1 VAHAGR
7 IGVGARLDM
16 TLEPQEIVSG
26 KNLAA
31 KSSEVDFAI
40 VLSRVIASIENDPAQ
55 LRSAVYELARIK
67 LQTELSINVSEKRDL
82 ARALESAIE
91 RVETVSSKHDRLKVL
106 QSLERLT
113 NRSEVDACEVTIE
126 GREPAPTIK
135 QLPSFLTR
143 AIDGTRK
150 VESSWH
156 WMGAAPLVRAAVVAV
171 LGIVLCMV
179 LDRHFGVFG
188 RQSAPPLASLVQK
201 IERPERKPV
210 IQASAD
216 GVQTPITTPSTQS
229 LEFPLPSVYGIY
241 AVSGGQLHEL
251 EPLVGRVPDQR
262 IFMSTP
268 VKTPSRTVLPDG
280 RAMFIIYR
288 RDAANS
294 APERVS
300 VRVIA
305 KVLRAMKFN
314 AGQASTTNV
323 QDTWTIR
330 NISYDFRVAP
340 LGEGSEMLIIRPE
353 SEDFVFP
360 AGRYGLVIK
369 GQAYDF
375 TIAGTITEPAQCL
388 EGIKAENGTFY
399 SECRRSAR
407 GAAIIRPKG
416 PQSVTGQT
424 GLM

>member
-1 VAHAGR
+1 MAS
-7 IGVGARLDM
+7 
-16 TLEPQEIVSG
+16 EPQEIVTG

-82 ARALESAIE
+82 ALALESAIE
-91 RVETVSSKHDRLKVL
+91 RVETVSSKHDRVKVL

-113 NRSEVDACEVTIE
+113 NRSEIAACEVTIE
-126 GREPAPTIK
+126 GREPAPIIK
-135 QLPSFLTR
+135 HLPSFLTR
-143 AIDGTRK
+143 AVDGSRK

-171 LGIVLCMV
+171 FGIVLCTL

-188 RQSAPPLASLVQK
+188 RQSPQPFASLVHK
-201 IERPERKPV
+201 VEIPEAKPV
-210 IQASAD
+210 LQASAD

-229 LEFPLPSVYGIY
+229 LGFPLPSVYGIY
-241 AVSGGQLHEL
+241 AVSAGQLHEL

-262 IFMSTP
+262 VFMSTP
-268 VKTPSRTVLPDG
+268 IKTPSRTVLPDG
-280 RAMFIIYR
+280 RAVFIIYR
-288 RDAANS
+288 RDAANG

-305 KVLRAMKFN
+305 KVLRAMTFN
-314 AGQASTTNV
+314 AGQASTMNV

-375 TIAGTITEPAQCL
+375 TIAGAIIESAQCL

-399 SECRRSAR
+399 SECRR
-407 GAAIIRPKG
+407 P
-416 PQSVTGQT
+416 PEGQ
-424 GLM
+424 L

>member
-1 VAHAGR
+1 MQTG

-16 TLEPQEIVSG
+16 TSKPQEIVSG

-82 ARALESAIE
+82 ALALESAIE
-91 RVETVSSKHDRLKVL
+91 RVETVSSKHDHVKVL
-106 QSLERLT
+106 QSLDRFP
-113 NRSEVDACEVTIE
+113 NRSEVDAYEVMIE
-126 GREPAPTIK
+126 GREAAPIIK
-135 QLPSFLTR
+135 HLPRFLTR
-143 AIDGTRK
+143 AVDGSRK
-150 VESSWH
+150 VESSSH
-156 WMGAAPLVRAAVVAV
+156 SIGAAPLVRAAVVAV
-171 LGIVLCMV
+171 LGIVLCTV

-188 RQSAPPLASLVQK
+188 RRPPQPFESVVHK
-201 IERPERKPV
+201 VERPEAKPI
-210 IQASAD
+210 IQASAG

-229 LEFPLPSVYGIY
+229 LGFPLPSVYGIY

-280 RAMFIIYR
+280 RAVFIIYR

-305 KVLRAMKFN
+305 KVLRAMTFN
-314 AGQASTTNV
+314 TAGQASTTNV

-340 LGEGSEMLIIRPE
+340 FGEGSEMLMIRPE

-375 TIAGTITEPAQCL
+375 TIAGPITEPVQCL

-399 SECRRSAR
+399 SECRR
-407 GAAIIRPKG
+407 P
-416 PQSVTGQT
+416 PEGQ
-424 GLM
+424 L

>member
-1 VAHAGR
+1 M
-7 IGVGARLDM
+7 DM
-16 TLEPQEIVSG
+16 TSEPQEIVSG
-26 KNLAA
+26 KSLAA

-82 ARALESAIE
+82 ALALESAIE
-91 RVETVSSKHDRLKVL
+91 RVETVSSKHDHVKVL
-106 QSLERLT
+106 QSLDRFT
-113 NRSEVDACEVTIE
+113 NRSEVDAYEVTIE
-126 GREPAPTIK
+126 GREAAPISK
-135 QLPSFLTR
+135 HLPSFLTR
-143 AIDGTRK
+143 AVDGSRK
-150 VESSWH
+150 VESSSH
-156 WMGAAPLVRAAVVAV
+156 WMGTAPLVRAAVVAV
-171 LGIVLCMV
+171 LGIVLCTV
-179 LDRHFGVFG
+179 LDRQFGVFG
-188 RQSAPPLASLVQK
+188 RQPPQPLASVVHK
-201 IERPERKPV
+201 VERPETKPV

-229 LEFPLPSVYGIY
+229 LGFPLPSVYGIY

-262 IFMSTP
+262 VFMSTP
-268 VKTPSRTVLPDG
+268 VKSPSRTVLPDG
-280 RAMFIIYR
+280 RAVFIIYR
-288 RDAANS
+288 RDAANG

-305 KVLRAMKFN
+305 KVLRAMTFST
-314 AGQASTTNV
+314 ARQASMTNV

-340 LGEGSEMLIIRPE
+340 LGEGSEMLMIRPE

-375 TIAGTITEPAQCL
+375 TIAGPITEPAQCL

-399 SECRRSAR
+399 SECRR
-407 GAAIIRPKG
+407 P
-416 PQSVTGQT
+416 PEGQ
-424 GLM
+424 L

>member
-1 VAHAGR
+1 MAS
-7 IGVGARLDM
+7 
-16 TLEPQEIVSG
+16 EPQEITGG
-26 KNLAA
+26 KDLAA

-40 VLSRVIASIENDPAQ
+40 VLSRVISSMEKDPAQ

-82 ARALESAIE
+82 ALALESAIE
-91 RVETVSSKHDRLKVL
+91 RVEAVTSKHDHVKLL
-106 QSLERLT
+106 QSLGRLT
-113 NRSEVDACEVTIE
+113 QRSEVPAPAWQVTIK
-126 GREPAPTIK
+126 GREAAPITTH
-135 QLPSFLTR
+135 LPNFLTCDV
-143 AIDGTRK
+143 DGSRK
-150 VESSWH
+150 VEASWH
-156 WMGAAPLVRAAVVAV
+156 RLGAAPLVRAAVVAV
-171 LGIVLCMV
+171 LLIVLCTA
-179 LDRHFGVFG
+179 LDRHFGIFG
-188 RQSAPPLASLVQK
+188 RQSPQPFASVVHK
-201 IERPERKPV
+201 IEKPEAKPV
-210 IQASAD
+210 LQASAD
-216 GVQTPITTPSTQS
+216 GVQTPLTTPSPQS
-229 LEFPLPSVYGIY
+229 LGFPLPSVYGIY
-241 AVSGGQLHEL
+241 AVSGGRLHEL

-262 IFMSTP
+262 VFMSTP

-280 RAMFIIYR
+280 QTVFVIYR

-305 KVLRAMKFN
+305 KVLREMTFN
-314 AGQASTTNV
+314 AGQASTMNA
-323 QDTWTIR
+323 QNTWTIR

-375 TIAGTITEPAQCL
+375 TIAGPITEPAQCL

-399 SECRRSAR
+399 SECGHSPER
-407 GAAIIRPKG
+407 
-416 PQSVTGQT
+416 Q
-424 GLM
+424 L

>member
-1 VAHAGR
+1 MGR
-7 IGVGARLDM
+7 SEPELLGRRTRLEM
-16 TLEPQEIVSG
+16 ASEPQEIVG
-26 KNLAA
+26 KKDLAA
-31 KSSEVDFAI
+31 KSSKLDFAI

-82 ARALESAIE
+82 ALALESAIE
-91 RVETVSSKHDRLKVL
+91 RVETVSSKHDRVKVL
-106 QSLERLT
+106 QSLERHT
-113 NRSEVDACEVTIE
+113 NRSEVDACEVSIE
-126 GREPAPTIK
+126 GREPAPIIK
-135 QLPSFLTR
+135 HLPNFVV
-143 AIDGTRK
+143 DGSRK

-156 WMGAAPLVRAAVVAV
+156 WMGAAPLVRAGVFAV
-171 LGIVLCMV
+171 LGIVVCTV

-188 RQSAPPLASLVQK
+188 RQSPQPFASVVYK
-201 IERPERKPV
+201 VERPEAKQV
-210 IQASAD
+210 LQASAD
-216 GVQTPITTPSTQS
+216 GVQTPITMPSTQS
-229 LEFPLPSVYGIY
+229 LGFPLPSVYGIY
-241 AVSGGQLHEL
+241 AVSGGRLHEL

-262 IFMSTP
+262 VFMSTP
-268 VKTPSRTVLPDG
+268 IKTPSRTVLPDG
-280 RAMFIIYR
+280 RAVFIIYR
-288 RDAANS
+288 RDAANG

-305 KVLRAMKFN
+305 KVLRAMTFN
-314 AGQASTTNV
+314 AARQGSTTNV

-340 LGEGSEMLIIRPE
+340 LGEGSEMLMIRPE

-375 TIAGTITEPAQCL
+375 TIAGPITEPAQCL

-399 SECRRSAR
+399 SECRR
-407 GAAIIRPKG
+407 P
-416 PQSVTGQT
+416 PEGQ
-424 GLM
+424 L

>member
-1 VAHAGR
+1 MGGSEAELLGR
-7 IGVGARLDM
+7 RARLD
-16 TLEPQEIVSG
+16 TALEPQEIVG
-26 KNLAA
+26 KKDLAA
-31 KSSEVDFAI
+31 KSSELDFAI

-82 ARALESAIE
+82 ALALESAIE
-91 RVETVSSKHDRLKVL
+91 RVETVSSKHDRVKVL
-106 QSLERLT
+106 QSLERHT
-113 NRSEVDACEVTIE
+113 NRSEVDACEVSIE
-126 GREPAPTIK
+126 GREPAPITK
-135 QLPSFLTR
+135 YPPNFLTR
-143 AIDGTRK
+143 VVDGSRK

-156 WMGAAPLVRAAVVAV
+156 WMGAAPLVRAGVFAV
-171 LGIVLCMV
+171 LGIVVCTV

-188 RQSAPPLASLVQK
+188 RQSQQPFASVVHK
-201 IERPERKPV
+201 IERKPV
-210 IQASAD
+210 TQASAD
-216 GVQTPITTPSTQS
+216 GVQTPITMPSTQS
-229 LEFPLPSVYGIY
+229 LGFPLPSVYGIY
-241 AVSGGQLHEL
+241 AVSGGRLHEL

-262 IFMSTP
+262 VFMSTP
-268 VKTPSRTVLPDG
+268 IKTPSRTVLPDG
-280 RAMFIIYR
+280 RAVFIIYR
-288 RDAANS
+288 RDAANG

-305 KVLRAMKFN
+305 KVLRAMTFN
-314 AGQASTTNV
+314 AGQASTMNV

-375 TIAGTITEPAQCL
+375 TIAGAIIESAQCL

-399 SECRRSAR
+399 SECRR
-407 GAAIIRPKG
+407 P
-416 PQSVTGQT
+416 PEGQ
-424 GLM
+424 L

>member
-1 VAHAGR
+1 
-7 IGVGARLDM
+7 M
-16 TLEPQEIVSG
+16 TSKPQEIVSG

-82 ARALESAIE
+82 ALALESAIE
-91 RVETVSSKHDRLKVL
+91 RVETVSSKHDHVKVL
-106 QSLERLT
+106 QSLDRFP

-126 GREPAPTIK
+126 AREAAPISK
-135 QLPSFLTR
+135 HLPSFLTR
-143 AIDGTRK
+143 AVDGSRK
-150 VESSWH
+150 VESSSH
-156 WMGAAPLVRAAVVAV
+156 WMGAAPLARAAVVAV
-171 LGIVLCMV
+171 LGIALCTVLA
-179 LDRHFGVFG
+179 RHFDVFG
-188 RQSAPPLASLVQK
+188 RQPPQPFASVVHK
-201 IERPERKPV
+201 VERPETKPV
-210 IQASAD
+210 IRASAD

-229 LEFPLPSVYGIY
+229 LGFPLPSVYGIY

-280 RAMFIIYR
+280 RAVFIIYR

-305 KVLRAMKFN
+305 KVLRAMTFN
-314 AGQASTTNV
+314 TAGTASTTNV
-323 QDTWTIR
+323 QNTWTIR

-340 LGEGSEMLIIRPE
+340 LGEGSELLIIRPE

-375 TIAGTITEPAQCL
+375 TIAGPITDPAQCL

-399 SECRRSAR
+399 SECRR
-407 GAAIIRPKG
+407 P
-416 PQSVTGQT
+416 PEGQ
-424 GLM
+424 L

>member
-1 VAHAGR
+1 
-7 IGVGARLDM
+7 M
-16 TLEPQEIVSG
+16 TSEPQEIVSG
-26 KNLAA
+26 KSLAA

-82 ARALESAIE
+82 ALALESAIE
-91 RVETVSSKHDRLKVL
+91 RVETVSSKHDHVKVL
-106 QSLERLT
+106 QSLDRFT
-113 NRSEVDACEVTIE
+113 NRSEVDAYEVTIE
-126 GREPAPTIK
+126 GREAAPISK
-135 QLPSFLTR
+135 HLPSFLTR
-143 AIDGTRK
+143 AVDGSRK
-150 VESSWH
+150 VESWT
-156 WMGAAPLVRAAVVAV
+156 GTAPLVRAAVVAV
-171 LGIVLCMV
+171 LGIVLCTV
-179 LDRHFGVFG
+179 LDRQFGVFG
-188 RQSAPPLASLVQK
+188 RQPPQPFASVVHK
-201 IERPERKPV
+201 VERPKTKPV

-229 LEFPLPSVYGIY
+229 LGFPLPSVYGVY
-241 AVSGGQLHEL
+241 AVSDGQLHEL

-262 IFMSTP
+262 VFMSTP
-268 VKTPSRTVLPDG
+268 VKSPSRTVLPDG
-280 RAMFIIYR
+280 RTVFIIYR
-288 RDAANS
+288 RDAANG

-305 KVLRAMKFN
+305 KVLRAMTFN
-314 AGQASTTNV
+314 TARQASTTNV

-340 LGEGSEMLIIRPE
+340 LGEGSEMLMIRPE

-375 TIAGTITEPAQCL
+375 TIAGPITEPAQCL

-399 SECRRSAR
+399 SECRR
-407 GAAIIRPKG
+407 P
-416 PQSVTGQT
+416 PEGQ
-424 GLM
+424 L

>member
-1 VAHAGR
+1 
-7 IGVGARLDM
+7 M
-16 TLEPQEIVSG
+16 TSEPQEIVSG
-26 KNLAA
+26 KSLAA

-82 ARALESAIE
+82 ALALESAIE
-91 RVETVSSKHDRLKVL
+91 RVETVSSKHDHVKVL
-106 QSLERLT
+106 QSLDRFS
-113 NRSEVDACEVTIE
+113 NRSEVDAYEVMIE
-126 GREPAPTIK
+126 GREAPIIK
-135 QLPSFLTR
+135 HLPSFLTW
-143 AIDGTRK
+143 AVDGSRK
-150 VESSWH
+150 VESSPR

-171 LGIVLCMV
+171 LGIVLCTV

-188 RQSAPPLASLVQK
+188 RQPPQPFASVVHK
-201 IERPERKPV
+201 VERPETKPV

-229 LEFPLPSVYGIY
+229 LGFPLPSVYGIY

-262 IFMSTP
+262 VFMSTP

-280 RAMFIIYR
+280 RAVFIIYR
-288 RDAANS
+288 RDAANG

-305 KVLRAMKFN
+305 KVLRAMTFN
-314 AGQASTTNV
+314 TAGTASTTNV

-340 LGEGSEMLIIRPE
+340 LGEGSEMLMIGPE
-353 SEDFVFP
+353 SENFVFP

-375 TIAGTITEPAQCL
+375 TIAGPITEPVQCL

-399 SECRRSAR
+399 SECRR
-407 GAAIIRPKG
+407 P
-416 PQSVTGQT
+416 PEGQ
-424 GLM
+424 L

>member
-1 VAHAGR
+1 MGGSEAELLGR
-7 IGVGARLDM
+7 RARLD
-16 TLEPQEIVSG
+16 TALEPQEIVG
-26 KNLAA
+26 KKDLAA
-31 KSSEVDFAI
+31 KSSELDFAI

-82 ARALESAIE
+82 ALALESAIE
-91 RVETVSSKHDRLKVL
+91 RVETVSSKHDRVKVL
-106 QSLERLT
+106 QSLERHT
-113 NRSEVDACEVTIE
+113 NRSEVDACEVSIE
-126 GREPAPTIK
+126 GREPAPIIK
-135 QLPSFLTR
+135 HLPNFVV
-143 AIDGTRK
+143 DGSRK

-156 WMGAAPLVRAAVVAV
+156 WMGAAPLVRAGVFAV
-171 LGIVLCMV
+171 LGIVVCTV

-188 RQSAPPLASLVQK
+188 RQSPQPFASVVYK
-201 IERPERKPV
+201 VERPEAKQV
-210 IQASAD
+210 LQASAD

-229 LEFPLPSVYGIY
+229 LGFPLPSVYGIY
-241 AVSGGQLHEL
+241 AVSGGRLHEL

-262 IFMSTP
+262 VFMSTP
-268 VKTPSRTVLPDG
+268 IKTPSRTVLPDG
-280 RAMFIIYR
+280 RAVFIIYR
-288 RDAANS
+288 RDAANG

-305 KVLRAMKFN
+305 KVLRAMTFN
-314 AGQASTTNV
+314 AARQGSTTNV

-340 LGEGSEMLIIRPE
+340 LGEGSEMLMIRPE

-375 TIAGTITEPAQCL
+375 TIAGPITEPAQCL

-399 SECRRSAR
+399 SECRR
-407 GAAIIRPKG
+407 P
-416 PQSVTGQT
+416 PEGQ
-424 GLM
+424 L

>member
-1 VAHAGR
+1 MAS
-7 IGVGARLDM
+7 
-16 TLEPQEIVSG
+16 EPQEIVTG

-82 ARALESAIE
+82 ALALESAIE
-91 RVETVSSKHDRLKVL
+91 RVETVSSKHDRVKVL

-113 NRSEVDACEVTIE
+113 NRSEIAACEVTIE
-126 GREPAPTIK
+126 GREPAPIIK
-135 QLPSFLTR
+135 HLPSFLTR
-143 AIDGTRK
+143 AVDGSRK

-171 LGIVLCMV
+171 FGIVLCTL

-188 RQSAPPLASLVQK
+188 RQSPQPFASLVHK
-201 IERPERKPV
+201 VEIPEAKPV
-210 IQASAD
+210 LQASAD

-229 LEFPLPSVYGIY
+229 LGFPLPSVYGIY
-241 AVSGGQLHEL
+241 AVSAGQLHEL

-262 IFMSTP
+262 VFMSTP

-280 RAMFIIYR
+280 QAVFIIYR
-288 RDAANS
+288 RDAANG

-300 VRVIA
+300 VRAIA
-305 KVLRAMKFN
+305 KVLRPMTFHTA
-314 AGQASTTNV
+314 AQPTTTNLH
-323 QDTWTIR
+323 DTWTIR
-330 NISYDFRVAP
+330 SVSFDFRGAA

-353 SEDFVFP
+353 REDFVFP

-375 TIAGTITEPAQCL
+375 TIAGPITEPAQCL
-388 EGIKAENGTFY
+388 EGVKAENGTFY
-399 SECRRSAR
+399 SECRHSSER
-407 GAAIIRPKG
+407 
-416 PQSVTGQT
+416 Q
-424 GLM
+424 L

>member
-1 VAHAGR
+1 M
-7 IGVGARLDM
+7 DM
-16 TLEPQEIVSG
+16 TSEPQEIVSG
-26 KNLAA
+26 KSLAA

-82 ARALESAIE
+82 ALALESAIE
-91 RVETVSSKHDRLKVL
+91 RVETVSSKHDHVKVL
-106 QSLERLT
+106 QSLDRFP
-113 NRSEVDACEVTIE
+113 NRSEVDAYEVMIE
-126 GREPAPTIK
+126 GREAAPIIK
-135 QLPSFLTR
+135 HPPSFLTR
-143 AIDGTRK
+143 AVDGSRK
-150 VESSWH
+150 VESSSH
-156 WMGAAPLVRAAVVAV
+156 WMGAASLVRAAVVAV
-171 LGIVLCMV
+171 LGIVLCIV
-179 LDRHFGVFG
+179 LDRHFGLFG
-188 RQSAPPLASLVQK
+188 RQPPQPFASVVHK
-201 IERPERKPV
+201 VERPETKPV
-210 IQASAD
+210 IRASAD

-229 LEFPLPSVYGIY
+229 LGFTLPSVYGIY

-262 IFMSTP
+262 VFMSTP

-280 RAMFIIYR
+280 RAVFIIYR
-288 RDAANS
+288 RDAANG

-305 KVLRAMKFN
+305 KVLRAMTFKT
-314 AGQASTTNV
+314 AGPASMTNV

-340 LGEGSEMLIIRPE
+340 LGEGSEMLMIRPE

-375 TIAGTITEPAQCL
+375 TIAGSITEPVQCL

-399 SECRRSAR
+399 SECRR
-407 GAAIIRPKG
+407 P
-416 PQSVTGQT
+416 PEGQ
-424 GLM
+424 L

>member
-1 VAHAGR
+1 MAS
-7 IGVGARLDM
+7 
-16 TLEPQEIVSG
+16 EPQEIVSG

-40 VLSRVIASIENDPAQ
+40 VLSGVIASIENDPAQ

-67 LQTELSINVSEKRDL
+67 LQTELSINVSQKRDL
-82 ARALESAIE
+82 ALALESAIE
-91 RVETVSSKHDRLKVL
+91 RVEAVSSKHDRIKVL

-113 NRSEVDACEVTIE
+113 KSEIGACEVTIE
-126 GREPAPTIK
+126 GREPAPIIK
-135 QLPSFLTR
+135 HLPSFLTR
-143 AIDGTRK
+143 AVDGSRK

-171 LGIVLCMV
+171 LGIVLCTV

-188 RQSAPPLASLVQK
+188 RQSPHPFASVVHK
-201 IERPERKPV
+201 VERPEAKPV
-210 IQASAD
+210 LQASAD

-229 LEFPLPSVYGIY
+229 LGFPLPNVYGIY
-241 AVSGGQLHEL
+241 AVSAGQLHEL

-262 IFMSTP
+262 VFMSTP
-268 VKTPSRTVLPDG
+268 VKTASRTVLPDG
-280 RAMFIIYR
+280 RAVFIIYR

-305 KVLRAMKFN
+305 KVLRAMTFN
-314 AGQASTTNV
+314 AGQASTTSV

-375 TIAGTITEPAQCL
+375 TIAGAITESAQCL

-399 SECRRSAR
+399 SECRR
-407 GAAIIRPKG
+407 P
-416 PQSVTGQT
+416 PEGQ
-424 GLM
+424 L

>member
-1 VAHAGR
+1 MGGSEAELLGR
-7 IGVGARLDM
+7 RARLD
-16 TLEPQEIVSG
+16 TALEPQEIVGG
-26 KNLAA
+26 KDLAA

-40 VLSRVIASIENDPAQ
+40 VLSRVIASMEKDPAQ

-67 LQTELSINVSEKRDL
+67 LQAELSINISEKRDL
-82 ARALESAIE
+82 ALALESAIE
-91 RVETVSSKHDRLKVL
+91 RVETVSSKHDRVKVL
-106 QSLERLT
+106 QSLERHT
-113 NRSEVDACEVTIE
+113 NRSEVDACEVSIE
-126 GREPAPTIK
+126 GREPAPIIK
-135 QLPSFLTR
+135 HLPNFVV
-143 AIDGTRK
+143 DGSRK

-156 WMGAAPLVRAAVVAV
+156 WMGAAPLVRAGVFAV
-171 LGIVLCMV
+171 LGIVVCTV

-188 RQSAPPLASLVQK
+188 RQSPQPFASVVYK
-201 IERPERKPV
+201 VERPEAKQV
-210 IQASAD
+210 LQASAD

-229 LEFPLPSVYGIY
+229 LGFPLPSVYGIY
-241 AVSGGQLHEL
+241 AVSGGRLHEL

-262 IFMSTP
+262 VFMSTP
-268 VKTPSRTVLPDG
+268 LKTPSRAVLPDG
-280 RAMFIIYR
+280 RAVFIIYR
-288 RDAANS
+288 RDAANG

-305 KVLRAMKFN
+305 KVLRAMTFN
-314 AGQASTTNV
+314 AGQASTMNV

-375 TIAGTITEPAQCL
+375 TIAGPITEPAQCL

-399 SECRRSAR
+399 SECRR
-407 GAAIIRPKG
+407 PHE
-416 PQSVTGQT
+416 GQ
-424 GLM
+424 L